1 VSRNEHQAAAMS
13 VTGADRVSQLIRSG
27 DKAVW
32 SAAALAIGLRGVGA
46 DEHRRAA
53 TRKSGE
59 HMFP

>member
-1 VSRNEHQAAAMS
+1 VS
-13 VTGADRVSQLIRSG
+13 VTGADRVSRLIRSG

-59 HMFP
+59 RMFP